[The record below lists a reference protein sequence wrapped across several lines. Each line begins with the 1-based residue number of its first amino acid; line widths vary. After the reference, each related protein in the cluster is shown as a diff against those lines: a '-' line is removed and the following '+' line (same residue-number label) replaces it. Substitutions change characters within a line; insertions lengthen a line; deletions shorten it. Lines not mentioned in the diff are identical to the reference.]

1 MESQMEAMEAEA
13 DMMMELMAEG
23 RTPRRV
29 NNEYSWVIKELGSMY
44 KTAQARSLKD
54 FVQKYIKSRGCMP
67 LYLLEKEEWV

>member
-44 KTAQARSLKD
+44 KTA
-54 FVQKYIKSRGCMP
+54 
-67 LYLLEKEEWV
+67 